1 MAGRRSSAGARTMT
15 QPPFRRGEIWTVD
28 LEPVVGS
35 EQGKARPALIIQ
47 NDIGNQ
53 YSPALIVAAITS
65 GEYARY
71 DVQVAV
77 KAPEGGLHHNSL
89 VLLNQI
95 RTVDKR
101 RIGRYWGR
109 LSAQTMMLVDDAIT
123 ISLGLGLI

>member
-1 MAGRRSSAGARTMT
+1 MT
-15 QPPFRRGEIWTVD
+15 QQRFQRGDIWTVD

-53 YSPALIVAAITS
+53 YSPVLIVAAITS
-65 GEYARY
+65 AENARY
-71 DVQVAV
+71 DVQVEV

-95 RTVDKR
+95 RTIDKR
-101 RIGRYWGR
+101 RVGRYWGH
-109 LSAQTMMLVDDAIT
+109 LSVQTMQRVDQAIK
-123 ISLGLGLI
+123 ISLSLVPV